1 MRETVTIDATVAR
14 NLTNSAE
21 QADNARPANAREIR
35 NAAKEIRKV
44 ADGFGSAEVPA
55 YELTWLVAEA
65 ERYDQV
71 SRAAI
76 REGREALEE
85 AGVW

>member
-21 QADNARPANAREIR
+21 AENARPANAREIR
-35 NAAKEIRKV
+35 NAAREVREV
-44 ADGFGSAEVPA
+44 ANGFGSAEVPA

-65 ERYDQV
+65 ERSDQV
-71 SRAAI
+71 ARAAI

>member
-1 MRETVTIDATVAR
+1 MRETVEVDARIAR
-14 NLTNSAE
+14 NLINSTE
-21 QADNARPANAREIR
+21 ADNARPATARAIR
-35 NAAKEIRKV
+35 NAAKEVREV

-65 ERYDQV
+65 ARSDQV
-71 SRAAI
+71 ARAAI

-85 AGVW
+85 AEVW